1 MKESL
6 SYIADFTSSISN
18 FVWPL
23 FLPLLIVSSLF
34 IAYTTFTLLVKTDR
48 NSKTISFKKMI
59 GPASISLGA
68 KIGTGA
74 IIGVLGS
81 LNKLSDAG
89 QGFIEGIVLWGIL
102 GACMLIPLTYS
113 ETFISRRLQQSPVE
127 YIRHNISRHAAFFYS
142 VSLVVLYIFG
152 FGGFQFNGIDTV
164 TSIVV
169 SKTGGETLTEM
180 QRYLFVIIPIILI
193 ASGIILTKKHSLFIN
208 SLSGMIG
215 LAVVSYFIFFFI
227 FLGLTAEHIP
237 VFLSRA
243 WEGFTNPLTMAVGAP
258 IGLIFGLQRIIQTSE
273 AGLGTSPLAAAE
285 DKDMSPHNAAMT
297 QVIPTAITVA
307 VSLLITSYIA
317 SYGIAHHLIMFPA
330 DGISRLSG
338 FFNTAISVTG
348 SFGLVVMSVFA
359 ILSGITTLLGSYFFL
374 TQLFINNRE
383 NTNIAIYMAL
393 IVIAGTLA
401 VFGFNIIFDVVDI
414 LLFAV
419 SGLNVMALT
428 LYLIAFVRGKEHAVS
443 AEGQAE
449 QEGNIG
455 YTSARAS
462 ID

>member
-6 SYIADFTSSISN
+6 NAIADITSSISN

-23 FLPLLIVSSLF
+23 FLPLLVIGSLF
-34 IAYTTFTLLVKTDR
+34 IAYNTVTRL
-48 NSKTISFKKMI
+48 KKDEQNTKPLSLKSMI

-81 LNKLSDAG
+81 LNKLSASG
-89 QGFIEGIVLWGIL
+89 QGFIEGIVLWGII
-102 GACMLIPLTYS
+102 GACVLIPLTYS
-113 ETFISRRLQQSPVE
+113 ETFISRRLNQSPVE
-127 YIRHNISRHAAFFYS
+127 YVKNNISSHAAWFYS
-142 VSLVVLYIFG
+142 LSLVVLYIFG

-164 TSIVV
+164 ASIVIN
-169 SKTGGETLTEM
+169 KTTGETLTEM
-180 QRYLFVIIPIILI
+180 QRYLFVIIPIIVI
-193 ASGIILTKKHSLFIN
+193 ASGIILTKKHSLFIK
-208 SLSGMIG
+208 SLSSMIG
-215 LAVVSYFIFFFI
+215 LAVLSYFVFFFI
-227 FLGLTAEHIP
+227 FLGLTLDHIP
-237 VFLSRA
+237 TFLSRA
-243 WEGFTNPLTMAVGAP
+243 WSGFTNPLTMAIGAP

-285 DKDMSPHNAAMT
+285 DKSMSPHNAAMT

-317 SYGIAHHLIMFPA
+317 SYGLAHQLITFPA

-338 FFNTAISVTG
+338 FFNTAIDVTG
-348 SFGLVVMSVFA
+348 SFGLIVMSIFA

-383 NTNIAIYMAL
+383 NTNIAIYMSL
-393 IVIAGTLA
+393 IIIAGTLA

-419 SGLNVMALT
+419 SGLNVLALT
-428 LYLIAFVRGKEHAVS
+428 FYLIGYKKSRNQQMTS
-443 AEGQAE
+443 EGLA
-449 QEGNIG
+449 N
-455 YTSARAS
+455 
-462 ID
+462 

>member
-1 MKESL
+1 MKEGL
-6 SYIADFTSSISN
+6 NTVAELTSSISN

-23 FLPLLIVSSLF
+23 FLPLLVVCSIF
-34 IAYTTFTLLVKTDR
+34 IAYTTFTRLVKTDQH
-48 NSKTISFKKMI
+48 SKPISFKKMI

-89 QGFIEGIVLWGIL
+89 QGFIEGIVLWGVL
-102 GACMLIPLTYS
+102 GACVLIPLTYS
-113 ETFISRRLQQSPVE
+113 ETFISRRLNQSPVE
-127 YIRHNISRHAAFFYS
+127 YIRYNISRYAAGFYS
-142 VSLVVLYIFG
+142 ISLVVLYIFG

-169 SKTGGETLTEM
+169 SKTTGETLTEL
-180 QRYLFVIIPIILI
+180 QRYLFVIIPIIVV

-215 LAVVSYFIFFFI
+215 LAVISYFIFFFI

-243 WEGFTNPLTMAVGAP
+243 WSGFTNPFTMAIGAP

-285 DKDMSPHNAAMT
+285 DKEMSPHNAAMT
-297 QVIPTAITVA
+297 QVIPTAITVI

-317 SYGIAHHLIMFPA
+317 SYGMAHHLIMFPA

-348 SFGLVVMSVFA
+348 NFGLVVMSVFA

-383 NTNIAIYMAL
+383 NTNIGIYVSL

-428 LYLIAFVRGKEHAVS
+428 VYLFAYFRGQSQAVPVD
-443 AEGQAE
+443 E
-449 QEGNIG
+449 QVEQKPNVG
-455 YTSARAS
+455 YVSTRTS
-462 ID
+462 

>member
-6 SYIADFTSSISN
+6 NQIAEITASISN

-23 FLPLLIVSSLF
+23 FLPFLVLSSLF
-34 IAYTTFTLLVKTDR
+34 IAYITITRLRSSDPSSEK
-48 NSKTISFKKMI
+48 ISFKKMM

-81 LNKLSDAG
+81 LNKLSNAG

-102 GACMLIPLTYS
+102 GACVLIPLTYS
-113 ETFISRRLQQSPVE
+113 ETFISRRLNQSPVD
-127 YIRHNISRHAAFFYS
+127 YIKHNISRYAAWIYS
-142 VSLVVLYIFG
+142 LSLVVLYIFG

-169 SKTGGETLTEM
+169 SKTTGETLTEM
-180 QRYLFVIIPIILI
+180 QRYLFVIVPIII
-193 ASGIILTKKHSLFIN
+193 VASGIILTKKHTLFIN

-215 LAVVSYFIFFFI
+215 LAVISYFAFFFI
-227 FLGLTAEHIP
+227 FLGLTADHIP

-243 WEGFTNPLTMAVGAP
+243 WAGFTNPLTMAIGAP

-285 DKDMSPHNAAMT
+285 GKDMSPHNAAMT

-307 VSLLITSYIA
+307 VSLLITSYIT
-317 SYGIAHHLIMFPA
+317 SYGIAHHLIMLPA

-359 ILSGITTLLGSYFFL
+359 ILSGVTTLLGSYFFL

-419 SGLNVMALT
+419 SGLNVLALT
-428 LYLIAFVRGKEHAVS
+428 VYLAAVCRTKDS
-443 AEGQAE
+443 SEPQSLRSSEERTA
-449 QEGNIG
+449 
-455 YTSARAS
+455 
-462 ID
+462 